1 MKFLCGR
8 NADRNHLFPG
18 RQAIASSNQELAM
31 KKTKIAWI
39 IVMISVFALSSCGWF
54 SGTGPRDGKGPR
66 RDGTGGGPCNW
77 FSSASGENQ
86 QERSAI

>member
-8 NADRNHLFPG
+8 SADRNHLFPG
-18 RQAIASSNQELAM
+18 RQAVVSSNQELAM

-54 SGTGPRDGKGPR
+54 SGTGDQQYQEIEGDEKG
-66 RDGTGGGPCNW
+66 G
-77 FSSASGENQ
+77 
-86 QERSAI
+86 